1 MIALL
6 MCLVSRAN
14 ACLRAGSC
22 HLREREALAEVEVE
36 VMSLA
41 KVVEEFCEHSRPTRY
56 SLTPC
61 TE

>member
-1 MIALL
+1 MSMIAL
-6 MCLVSRAN
+6 LVSRAN

-41 KVVEEFCEHSRPTRY
+41 KVAEEFCEHSRPTRY